1 MIFFATDNCHSFYLI
16 VRLYLLCNQI
26 FRDMKNILLPT
37 DFSKNSINAINY
49 AVEMYKDVACSFYVL
64 NVQKA
69 SSFISDDM
77 MSISPSATIYNTIVD
92 AAKKSITNIITQ
104 IETKYKNKNH
114 RLFSIVD
121 YDNFVDSI
129 NQASTKYDID
139 LIIMG
144 TKGASGLE
152 KVIFGTNT
160 VHVMQR
166 CHVPVLAIPDGCKFA
181 GLNNIAFTAS
191 DLLAANIK
199 TLEPLKDLTA
209 LFESTL
215 NVLHIP
221 DEKHVDQNQNSI
233 FDFFKFYFKN
243 AKHELLEVKKGD
255 TYDIVHQFIENNN
268 IDMLSFMDEKHSF
281 FERFFTKHPVET
293 FAFKIDIP
301 FLVMKKAY

>member
-1 MIFFATDNCHSFYLI
+1 
-16 VRLYLLCNQI
+16 
-26 FRDMKNILLPT
+26 MKNILLPT

-49 AVEMYKDVACSFYVL
+49 AVEMYKDITCNFYIL

-77 MSISPSATIYNTIVD
+77 MSVSPSATIYTTIVD

-104 IETKYKNKNH
+104 IETHYNNKNH

-129 NQASTKYDID
+129 KQVSEKYEID

-166 CHVPVLAIPDGCKFA
+166 CNVPVLAIPDGCTFTN
-181 GLNNIAFTAS
+181 LNNIAFTS
-191 DLLAANIK
+191 SNLLAANIK
-199 TLEPLKDLTA
+199 TLEPLKDFIT
-209 LFESTL
+209 LFQSNL
-215 NVLHIP
+215 SVLHIP
-221 DEKHVDQNQNSI
+221 DEKHLDQNQNSI
-233 FDFFKFYFKN
+233 FDFFKIYFKN
-243 AKHELLEVKKGD
+243 AKHKLIEIKKGN
-255 TYDIVHQFIENNN
+255 TYDIVHKFIEDND
-268 IDMLSFMDEKHSF
+268 IKMLSFMDEKHSF
-281 FERFFTKHPVET
+281 LERFFTKHPVET

-301 FLVMKKAY
+301 FLVMKKVD

>member
-1 MIFFATDNCHSFYLI
+1 
-16 VRLYLLCNQI
+16 
-26 FRDMKNILLPT
+26 MKNILLPT

-49 AVEMYKDVACSFYVL
+49 AVELYKNVTCNFYIL

-104 IETKYKNKNH
+104 IETHYKNKNH
-114 RLFSIVD
+114 SLYSIVD

-129 NQASTKYDID
+129 NQASEKHDID

-166 CHVPVLAIPDGCKFA
+166 CSVPVLAIPDGCTYND
-181 GLNNIAFTAS
+181 LNNIAFTAS
-191 DLLAANIK
+191 NLLASNIK
-199 TLEPLKDLTA
+199 TLEPLKDFIS
-209 LFESTL
+209 LFKSNL
-215 NVLHIP
+215 SVLHMP
-221 DEKHVDQNQNSI
+221 DEKYVDQNQNSI
-233 FDFFKFYFKN
+233 FDFFKIYFKN
-243 AKHELLEVKKGD
+243 VKHELIEVKKGN
-255 TYDIVHQFIENNN
+255 TYDAFHQFIENND
-268 IDMLSFMDEKHSF
+268 IKMLSFMDEKHSF
-281 FERFFTKHPVET
+281 LERFFTKHPVET

-301 FLVMKKAY
+301 FLVMKKED

>member
-1 MIFFATDNCHSFYLI
+1 
-16 VRLYLLCNQI
+16 
-26 FRDMKNILLPT
+26 MKNILLPT

-49 AVEMYKDVACSFYVL
+49 AVELYKDVACNFYVL

-77 MSISPSATIYNTIVD
+77 MSISPSATIYNTIID

-104 IETKYKNKNH
+104 IETSYKNKNH
-114 RLFSIVD
+114 TLYSIVD

-129 NQASTKYDID
+129 NQASEKYDID

-144 TKGASGLE
+144 TRGASGLE

-166 CHVPVLAIPDGCKFA
+166 CKVPVLAIPDGCTFT
-181 GLNNIAFTAS
+181 GLNNIAFTS
-191 DLLAANIK
+191 SNLLASNIK
-199 TLEPLKDLTA
+199 TLEPLKDLTSM
-209 LFESTL
+209 FEFNLS
-215 NVLHIP
+215 VLHIP
-221 DEKHVDQNQNSI
+221 NEKHIEQNQNSI
-233 FDFFKFYFKN
+233 FDFFKIYFKKV
-243 AKHELLEVKKGD
+243 KHELLEVKKGN
-255 TYDIVHQFIENNN
+255 TYDIVHKYIEENDIN
-268 IDMLSFMDEKHSF
+268 ILSFMDEKHSF

-301 FLVMKKAY
+301 FLVMKKTD